1 MQLSQK
7 EKDLLKDLKGQEQLC
22 VDKYSQHAQAAKDQ
36 QLKQLLTDIGNVE
49 KQHLDTITQMENGT
63 VPQTSSSTA
72 KPSGNFTQTYSMS
85 DSEDKK
91 NDCYICSDLLATEK
105 HASSL
110 YNTCIFEMKDE
121 QMRTVLNHIQG
132 EEQEHGKKIYD
143 YMTQNNM
150 YS

>member
-22 VDKYSQHAQAAKDQ
+22 VDKYSQHAQSAKDQ
-36 QLKQLLTDIGNVE
+36 QLKQLLTDIRDVE
-49 KQHLDTITQMENGT
+49 QQHLDTITQIENGT
-63 VPQTSSSTA
+63 VPQTSSSSA
-72 KPSGNFTQTYSMS
+72 KPASSFTQTYSMS

-110 YNTCIFEMKDE
+110 YNTSIFEMKDE
-121 QMRTVLNHIQG
+121 HMRNVLNHIQK
-132 EEQEHGKKIYD
+132 EEQEHGKKLYD
-143 YMTQNNM
+143 YMSQNNM

>member
-22 VDKYSQHAQAAKDQ
+22 VDKYTQHAQCAKDQ

-49 KQHLDTITQMENGT
+49 KQHLNTITQMENGT
-63 VPQTSSSTA
+63 VPQTTA
-72 KPSGNFTQTYSMS
+72 GTTKPASNFTQTYSMS

-91 NDCYICSDLLATEK
+91 NDCYICSDLLTTEK

-110 YNTCIFEMKDE
+110 YNTAIFEMKDE
-121 QMRTVLNHIQG
+121 QMRNTLNHIQK

-143 YMTQNNM
+143 YMAQNNM

>member
-7 EKDLLKDLKGQEQLC
+7 EKDLLKDLKEQEQLC
-22 VDKYSQHAQAAKDQ
+22 VDKYTQHAQCAKDQ

-63 VPQTSSSTA
+63 VPQTTASTA
-72 KPSGNFTQTYSMS
+72 KPASTFTQTYSMS
-85 DSEDKK
+85 DTEDKK
-91 NDCYICSDLLATEK
+91 NDCYICSDLLTTEK

-110 YNTCIFEMKDE
+110 YNTAIFEMKDE
-121 QMRTVLNHIQG
+121 QMRNTLNHIQK

-143 YMTQNNM
+143 YMAQNNM